1 MSTTERTYGGRYT
14 VIERVGSGGMAEVYR
29 ARDELLGREVALKV
43 LHARFSQ
50 DRAFVERFKREAQ
63 AAANLNHPN
72 IVSLFDY
79 GADDG
84 AYFIVMELIEGR
96 SLSDILR
103 DEGALMPERAAEI
116 AADVAKALSRAHTG
130 GLVHRDIKPSNIM
143 ITSSGQTKVTDFG
156 IARALGSDGDQTM
169 TQTGMVIG
177 TAAYFSPEQA
187 QGNPVDARSD
197 VYALGVVLYEMLA
210 GRAPFTGETPLAVA
224 YKHVREDPVPPSAA
238 NSDVPKPLDAIT
250 MKALA
255 KNPDNRFSSATEMQ
269 EDLERFLAG
278 QKVHATPLLG
288 ATQAMTRA
296 QPAGSETAVL
306 QQTDYGPPAAEP
318 RSRAGWYVLA
328 ALGILALFGVL
339 AYLFATNFF
348 GGETATVPNVVDL
361 DVEEATALLERREFE
376 VEVDRRPSNRREG
389 RVLSQDPAARE
400 EADVGSTVTLVVSG
414 GPRQTTVPDVIDVPQ
429 DEAEA
434 LLEDAGLEVGEVTP
448 GASDE
453 IDPGNVIT
461 SDPVADT
468 EVDRGSSVD
477 LVVSTG
483 PSAVAVPDVRG
494 RTEAEAIEILENA
507 GFGVEVVDAPSDTVP
522 EGNVIAQ
529 EPEQGTEA
537 EPGDVVTISISTGPE
552 ETEMPSVIGENAD
565 AAEAF
570 LEDEYGLVVTQETV
584 TDPGCTEPPGDVCD
598 QDPAEGEPVS
608 SGDSVTLFVQGT

>member
-1 MSTTERTYGGRYT
+1 MSTQQRTYGGRYT

-84 AYFIVMELIEGR
+84 AYFIVMELIDGKP
-96 SLSDILR
+96 LSDILR

-130 GLVHRDIKPSNIM
+130 GLVHRDIKPSNVM

-224 YKHVREDPVPPSAA
+224 YKHVREDPAAPSTV
-238 NSDVPKPLDAIT
+238 NPDVPKALDAIT

-288 ATQAMTRA
+288 ATQAMTRT

-306 QQTDYGPPAAEP
+306 QESDYGPEP
-318 RSRAGWYVLA
+318 GPPSRAGWYVLA
-328 ALGILALFGVL
+328 ALGILAIFGVL

-348 GGETATVPNVVDL
+348 GGETVKVPNVVDM
-361 DVEEATALLERREFE
+361 DVDEATALLQRKGFE
-376 VEVDRRPSNRREG
+376 VEVDRRPSNKREG
-389 RVLSQDPAARE
+389 RVLSQDPPGNE
-400 EADVGSTVTLVVSG
+400 QADDGSTVTLVVSG
-414 GPRQTTVPDVIDVPQ
+414 GPRQTTVPQIVDVPQ

-434 LLEDAGLEVGEVTP
+434 LLEDAGLEVGDVTP
-448 GASDE
+448 GASDD

-461 SDPVADT
+461 SDPEPGT

-477 LVVSTG
+477 LVISSG
-483 PSAVAVPDVRG
+483 PSALPVPDVRG
-494 RTEAEAIEILENA
+494 RTVEDATDILENA
-507 GFGVEVVDAPSDTVP
+507 GFGVDVVEAPSDTVP

-529 EPEQGTEA
+529 EPAQNTEA
-537 EPGDVVTISISTGPE
+537 EPGDVVTISVSTGPE
-552 ETEMPSVIGENAD
+552 ETEMPGVIGENAD
-565 AAEAF
+565 QAQAF
-570 LEDEYGLVVTQETV
+570 LEDQYGLVVTQETV
-584 TDPGCTEPPGDVCD
+584 TDPSCTEPPGDVCN
-598 QDPAEGEPVS
+598 QDPGEGETVS
-608 SGDSVTLFVQGT
+608 SGDSVTLFVQGP

>member
-1 MSTTERTYGGRYT
+1 MSTGERTYGGRYT
-14 VIERVGSGGMAEVYR
+14 LIERVGSGGMAEVYR

-43 LHARFSQ
+43 LHARFAQ

-84 AYFIVMELIEGR
+84 TYFIVMELIEGK
-96 SLSDILR
+96 SLSEILR
-103 DEGALMPERAAEI
+103 DEGALMPERASEI

-156 IARALGSDGDQTM
+156 IARALGSDGDQTI

-210 GRAPFTGETPLAVA
+210 GRPPFTGETPLAVA
-224 YKHVREDPVPPSAA
+224 YKHVREDPPVPSTINP
-238 NSDVPKPLDAIT
+238 DVPKGLDAIT

-255 KNPDNRFSSATEMQ
+255 KNPDNRFSSATDMQ

-278 QKVHATPLLG
+278 QKVQATPLLG
-288 ATQAMTRA
+288 ATQAMTRS
-296 QPAGSETAVL
+296 QPAGRETAVL
-306 QQTDYGPPAAEP
+306 QETDYGPEPEP

-348 GGETATVPNVVDL
+348 GGETVRVPDVVDM
-361 DVEEATALLERREFE
+361 DVDDATTILERRGFE
-376 VEVDRRPSNRREG
+376 VEEDRRPSIKRED
-389 RVLSQDPAARE
+389 RVLSQDPAAGE
-400 EADVGSTVTLVVSG
+400 DADEGSTVTLVVSG
-414 GPRQTTVPDVIDVPQ
+414 GPRQTTVPQIIDVPQ

-448 GASDE
+448 GASED
-453 IDPGNVIT
+453 IDPGNVIS
-461 SDPVADT
+461 SDPEPDT
-468 EVDRGSSVD
+468 EVDRGSAVD

-483 PSAVAVPDVRG
+483 PSAVPVPDVRG
-494 RTEAEAIEILENA
+494 RTEKVATEILENA
-507 GFGVEVVDAPSDTVP
+507 GFGVNPVEAPSDTVP
-522 EGNVIAQ
+522 VGRVIAQ
-529 EPEQGTEA
+529 EPAQDSEA
-537 EPGDVVTISISTGPE
+537 EPGETVTISISTGPE
-552 ETEMPSVIGENAD
+552 ETPMPSVIGENAD
-565 AAEAF
+565 AAEDF
-570 LEDEYGLVVTQETV
+570 LEEEYGLVVSQETV

-598 QDPAEGEPVS
+598 QNPAEGEPVS